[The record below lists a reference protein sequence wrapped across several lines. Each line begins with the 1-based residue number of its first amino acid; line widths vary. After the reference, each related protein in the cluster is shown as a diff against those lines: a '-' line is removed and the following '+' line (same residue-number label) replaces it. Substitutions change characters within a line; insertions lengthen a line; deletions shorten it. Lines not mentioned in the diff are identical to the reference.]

1 MAIEK
6 AMVTGTSGIMDWFDR
21 NATSPYY
28 SVWVNRKQLL
38 FSFNDDDM
46 EAGRSKLE
54 NDLYAIEQN
63 NNNDLLIIKLHP
75 KKDKAGY
82 ITDKT
87 PIYGSLVCRA
97 SELEKPMYGMQPM
110 GAIGYNSKMENV
122 LERVLETQ
130 NAILTKLNAEELEE
144 EYEEED
150 KGILGNILQS
160 PQMQTLLM
168 AGISKFLGIAG
179 TDNEAMAAGLAGIED
194 GQENEAIIILNSLM
208 SKGVSID
215 HLRKLDQMGTVQL
228 KSLLAML

>member
-6 AMVTGTSGIMDWFDR
+6 AMVTGTNGIMDWFDR

-38 FSFNDDDM
+38 FSWNDDDM

-63 NNNDLLIIKLHP
+63 GVNDLLIIKLHP

-87 PIYGSLVCRA
+87 PIYGSLVCRP
-97 SELEKPMYGMQPM
+97 SELEKINYGMQQM
-110 GAIGYNSKMENV
+110 GAVGYNSKMDSV

-130 NAILTKLNAEELEE
+130 NAILTKLNAEDLEE
-144 EYEEED
+144 EEEED
-150 KGILGNILQS
+150 KGVLGNIMNS
-160 PQMQTLLM
+160 PHMQTLLM
-168 AGISKFLGIAG
+168 AGISKLLGINAAE
-179 TDNEAMAAGLAGIED
+179 TMAAGLAGIENTD
-194 GQENEAIIILNSLM
+194 ENEAITILNSLM
-208 SKGVSID
+208 SKGVSVE
-215 HLRKLDQMGTVQL
+215 HLRKLDAMGTVQL

>member
-1 MAIEK
+1 MALEK
-6 AMVTGTSGIMDWFDR
+6 AMVTGTRGIMDWFDR

-38 FSFNDDDM
+38 FSWNDDDM

-54 NDLYAIEQN
+54 DDLAAIEQN
-63 NNNDLLIIKLHP
+63 NNNDLIIIKLHP

-97 SELEKPMYGMQPM
+97 SELERLNYGMPQIAGM
-110 GAIGYNSKMENV
+110 GYNNKMESV

-130 NAILTKLNAEELEE
+130 NAILTKLNADELEE
-144 EYEEED
+144 EEEEE
-150 KGILGNILQS
+150 KGILGTIMSN

-168 AGISKFLGIAG
+168 AGITKLLGIGG
-179 TDNEAMAAGLAGIED
+179 TDPVATGLAGIEED
-194 GQENEAIIILNSLM
+194 TNEAIMILNSLM

-215 HLRKLDQMGTVQL
+215 NLRKLDQMSTVQL
-228 KSLLAML
+228 RTLLNML

>member
-1 MAIEK
+1 MALEK
-6 AMVTGTSGIMDWFDR
+6 AMVTGTRGIMDWFDR

-38 FSFNDDDM
+38 FSWNDDDM

-54 NDLYAIEQN
+54 DDLAAIEQN
-63 NNNDLLIIKLHP
+63 NNNDLIIIKLHP

-97 SELEKPMYGMQPM
+97 SELERPNYGMPQIAGM
-110 GAIGYNSKMENV
+110 GYNSKMESV

-144 EYEEED
+144 EEEEE
-150 KGILGNILQS
+150 KGILGNIMS
-160 PQMQTLLM
+160 NPQMQTLLM
-168 AGISKFLGIAG
+168 AGITKLLGIGG
-179 TDNEAMAAGLAGIED
+179 TDPVATGLAGIEED
-194 GQENEAIIILNSLM
+194 TNEAIIILNNLM

-215 HLRKLDQMGTVQL
+215 HLRKLDQMGAVQL
-228 KSLLAML
+228 KTLLNML

>member
-1 MAIEK
+1 MALEK
-6 AMVTGTSGIMDWFDR
+6 AMVTGTRGIMDWFDR

-38 FSFNDDDM
+38 FSWNDDDM

-54 NDLYAIEQN
+54 DDLAAIEQN
-63 NNNDLLIIKLHP
+63 NNNDLIIIKLHP

-97 SELEKPMYGMQPM
+97 SELERLNYGMPQIAGM
-110 GAIGYNSKMENV
+110 GYNSKMESV

-144 EYEEED
+144 EEEED
-150 KGILGNILQS
+150 KGMLGNILSS
-160 PQMQTLLM
+160 PQMQTLLI
-168 AGISKFLGIAG
+168 AGMTKLLGIGG
-179 TDNEAMAAGLAGIED
+179 TDLVATGLAGIEED
-194 GQENEAIIILNSLM
+194 TNEAIIILNSLM
-208 SKGVSID
+208 NKGVSID
-215 HLRKLDQMGTVQL
+215 HLRKLNQMSTVQL
-228 KSLLAML
+228 KSLLNML

>member
-6 AMVTGTSGIMDWFDR
+6 AMVTGTGGIMDWFDR

-38 FSFNDDDM
+38 FSWNDDDM

-54 NDLYAIEQN
+54 SDLYAIEQN
-63 NNNDLLIIKLHP
+63 GVNDLMIIKLHP

-87 PIYGSLVCRA
+87 PIYGSLVCRP
-97 SELEKPMYGMQPM
+97 SELEKVNYGMQM
-110 GAIGYNSKMENV
+110 GNVGYNSKMENV

-130 NAILTKLNAEELEE
+130 NAILTKLSADELEE
-144 EYEEED
+144 EEEEED
-150 KGILGNILQS
+150 KGMLGNILQS

-179 TDNEAMAAGLAGIED
+179 TDNETMAASIAGIGD
-194 GQENEAIIILNSLM
+194 ADENEAITILNSLM
-208 SKGVSID
+208 NKGVSID

-228 KSLLAML
+228 KTLLNML

>member
-194 GQENEAIIILNSLM
+194 GQENEAIIILNSF
-208 SKGVSID
+208 
-215 HLRKLDQMGTVQL
+215 
-228 KSLLAML
+228 

>member
-6 AMVTGTSGIMDWFDR
+6 AMVTGSTGIMDWFDR

-28 SVWVNRKQLL
+28 SVWVKPKQLL
-38 FSFNDDDM
+38 FSWNNDDS

-63 NNNDLLIIKLHP
+63 GVNDLLIIKLHP

-87 PIYGSLVCRA
+87 PIYASLLCRP
-97 SELEKPMYGMQPM
+97 SELEKIDYSMQRM
-110 GAIGYNSKMENV
+110 AGTGYNSEIKEIKEM
-122 LERVLETQ
+122 LTQ
-130 NAILTKLNAEELEE
+130 LKSQKEEDDDEI
-144 EYEEED
+144 EEED
-150 KGILGNILQS
+150 KGVIGN
-160 PQMQTLLM
+160 LLAQPHIQNLLI
-168 AGISKFLGIAG
+168 AGITTMLGKFAGVQPTEQITTGIAG
-179 TDNEAMAAGLAGIED
+179 IEN
-194 GQENEAIIILNSLM
+194 GEENEAIIILNNLM
-208 SKGVSID
+208 SKGVSIE

>member
-1 MAIEK
+1 MALEK
-6 AMVTGTSGIMDWFDR
+6 AMVTGTRGIMDWFDR

-38 FSFNDDDM
+38 FSWNEDDM

-54 NDLYAIEQN
+54 DDLAAIEQN
-63 NNNDLLIIKLHP
+63 NNNDLIIIKLHP

-97 SELEKPMYGMQPM
+97 SELERPNYGMQM
-110 GAIGYNSKMENV
+110 AGMGYNSKMESV

-130 NAILTKLNAEELEE
+130 NAILTKLNAEDLEE
-144 EYEEED
+144 EEEEEKD
-150 KGILGNILQS
+150 KGILGNILS
-160 PQMQTLLM
+160 NPQMQTLLM
-168 AGISKFLGIAG
+168 AGVTKLLGIGNADPVA
-179 TDNEAMAAGLAGIED
+179 TGLAGIEED
-194 GQENEAIIILNSLM
+194 TNEAIIILNSLM
-208 SKGVSID
+208 SKGVSIE

-228 KSLLAML
+228 KTLLNML

>member
-6 AMVTGTSGIMDWFDR
+6 AMVTGTGGIMDWFDR

-38 FSFNDDDM
+38 FSWNDDDM

-54 NDLYAIEQN
+54 SDLYAIEQN
-63 NNNDLLIIKLHP
+63 GVNDLLIIKLHP

-87 PIYGSLVCRA
+87 PIYGSLVCRP
-97 SELEKPMYGMQPM
+97 SELEKVNYDMQRM
-110 GAIGYNSKMENV
+110 SGVGYNSKMENV

-130 NAILTKLNAEELEE
+130 NAILTKLSADELEE
-144 EYEEED
+144 EDEEED
-150 KGILGNILQS
+150 KGVLGNILQS
-160 PQMQTLLM
+160 PQVQTLLM

-179 TDNEAMAAGLAGIED
+179 TDNDAMAASIAGID
-194 GQENEAIIILNSLM
+194 DASENEAITILNNLM
-208 SKGVSID
+208 NKGVTIE
-215 HLRKLDQMGTVQL
+215 HLRKLDQMGTIQL
-228 KSLLAML
+228 KTLLNML

>member
-38 FSFNDDDM
+38 FSWNDDDM

-144 EYEEED
+144 EEEEED
-150 KGILGNILQS
+150 KGVLGNILQS

-194 GQENEAIIILNSLM
+194 RQENEAIIILNSLM
-208 SKGVSID
+208 SKGVTID

>member
-1 MAIEK
+1 MALEK
-6 AMVTGTSGIMDWFDR
+6 AMVTGTRGIMDWFDR

-38 FSFNDDDM
+38 FSWNDDDM

-54 NDLYAIEQN
+54 DDLAAIEQN
-63 NNNDLLIIKLHP
+63 NNNDLIIIKLHP

-97 SELEKPMYGMQPM
+97 SELERPNYGMQM
-110 GAIGYNSKMENV
+110 AGMGYNSKMENV

-144 EYEEED
+144 EEEEEKD
-150 KGILGNILQS
+150 KGILGNILNS
-160 PQMQTLLM
+160 PQMQTLLI
-168 AGISKFLGIAG
+168 AGMTKLLGIGG
-179 TDNEAMAAGLAGIED
+179 TDPVATGLAGIEED
-194 GQENEAIIILNSLM
+194 TNEAIIILNSLM
-208 SKGVSID
+208 NKGVSID
-215 HLRKLDQMGTVQL
+215 HLRKLNQMGAMQL
-228 KSLLAML
+228 KTLLNML

>member
-1 MAIEK
+1 MALEK
-6 AMVTGTSGIMDWFDR
+6 AMVTGTRGIMDWFDR

-38 FSFNDDDM
+38 FSWNDDDM

-54 NDLYAIEQN
+54 DDLAAIEQN
-63 NNNDLLIIKLHP
+63 NNNDLIIIKLHP

-97 SELEKPMYGMQPM
+97 SELERLNYGMPQIAGM
-110 GAIGYNSKMENV
+110 GYNNKMESV

-130 NAILTKLNAEELEE
+130 NAILTKLNAEDLEDDE
-144 EYEEED
+144 EEED
-150 KGILGNILQS
+150 KGVLGNILSS

-168 AGISKFLGIAG
+168 AGITKLLGIG
-179 TDNEAMAAGLAGIED
+179 NTDPVATGLAGIEED
-194 GQENEAIIILNSLM
+194 TNEAIIILNSLM
-208 SKGVSID
+208 NKGVSID
-215 HLRKLDQMGTVQL
+215 HLRKLDQMNTVQL
-228 KSLLAML
+228 KTLLNML